1 MKYKSK
7 QDLVKETNFRTLGLC
22 EYIHELKEQGLTDT
36 QVQGKMVIDNV
47 VKSPRSVQRN
57 FSTYKKLSK
66 EIGWIK

>member
-7 QDLVKETNFRTLGLC
+7 QDLVKDYNFRTLGIC
-22 EYIHELKEQGLTDT
+22 EYINELKQQGLTDT
-36 QVQGKMVIDNV
+36 QVQGKMVIDKI

-66 EIGWIK
+66 EIGWIR

>member
-1 MKYKSK
+1 MKYKNK
-7 QDLVKETNFRTLGLC
+7 NDLVKDYNFRTLGIC
-22 EYIHELKEQGLTDT
+22 EYINELKQLGLTDT

-57 FSTYKKLSK
+57 FSIYKKLSK